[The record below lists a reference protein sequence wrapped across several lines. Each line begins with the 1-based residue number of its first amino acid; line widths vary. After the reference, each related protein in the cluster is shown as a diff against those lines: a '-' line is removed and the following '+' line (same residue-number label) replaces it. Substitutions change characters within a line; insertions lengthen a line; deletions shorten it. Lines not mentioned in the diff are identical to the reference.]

1 METSK
6 KNVVKKKYS
15 NSTKKGNAEWNIQK
29 IRQKVQYKVGTE
41 FNTKKNINHYVNV
54 RTNG

>member
-15 NSTKKGNAEWNIQK
+15 NSTKKGNADWNIQK
-29 IRQKVQYKVGTE
+29 IRQKVQYMVGTE
-41 FNTKKNINHYVNV
+41 FTP
-54 RTNG
+54 R